1 MAEKIRIDQIVIGE
15 RRRKEFNQDKLEE
28 LAQSIKNLGLIEP
41 VILTQDNQLIAGERR
56 IRAHLLLGEEEIL
69 FERMEVVDD
78 WHHKTLELEENTMR
92 EDLSWP
98 EVLAAKLELHE
109 MRQQKYGGGGSSL
122 SQGGRREVGGWTVD
136 DTAELLGES
145 HGTTAQDL
153 KLGRAIR
160 QNPELGRKDSKIAAL
175 KALQVGETLSLK
187 RELAGIMAQVGGER
201 GEKEVEILNG
211 DSSLLLKEFEEES
224 FDFCITDPPYS
235 IGLHDMQNTFPT
247 RGEVRGGVE
256 FDDSPQVLETVEKV
270 MREVYRVLKEGSHCY
285 VFFAIARFTEMKR
298 LLQEVGF
305 WVQPTPLLWVKNNAL
320 NLRPHICFPV
330 NYEPA
335 WYCSKGYPPRPFPK
349 PQLKST
355 FDYPILSGSKKV
367 HPAQKPLSLIKEWIE
382 FCSQPKERGLDP
394 FLGGG
399 TFTRALKETGRLGVG
414 IELDKDW
421 AFEARL
427 RLEEEVS

>member
-211 DSSLLLKEFEEES
+211 DSSLLLKEFQEES